1 MGETLVRLGNAQEI
15 VLNRLTSAGVFK
27 TKSEA
32 IRAGIMG
39 LDKEYREFSEIK
51 PVEDIL
57 AIKKMEKIS
66 KEIKQGKRKVFT
78 MAEVKKKYGF
88 KWFFLF
94 LIDFAD
100 AWDKYYSKLDNSEKK
115 KILKKIEKLTELD
128 STRHMKYGLPY
139 FVLETGQY
147 RICFE
152 EENNCR
158 TIIFVGNHKQ
168 YEKWF
173 KTQ

>member
-39 LDKEYREFSEIK
+39 LDKEYREFSEIN
-51 PVEDIL
+51 PVEDAL

-78 MAEVKKKYGF
+78 MAEVKKKYG
-88 KWFFLF
+88 L
-94 LIDFAD
+94 
-100 AWDKYYSKLDNSEKK
+100 
-115 KILKKIEKLTELD
+115 
-128 STRHMKYGLPY
+128 
-139 FVLETGQY
+139 
-147 RICFE
+147 
-152 EENNCR
+152 
-158 TIIFVGNHKQ
+158 
-168 YEKWF
+168 
-173 KTQ
+173 